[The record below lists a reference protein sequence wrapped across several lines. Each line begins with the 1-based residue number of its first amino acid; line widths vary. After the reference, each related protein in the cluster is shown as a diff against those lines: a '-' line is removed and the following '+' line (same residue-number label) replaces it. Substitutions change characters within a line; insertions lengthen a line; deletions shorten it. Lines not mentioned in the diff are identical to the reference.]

1 MSIVIV
7 VKVSEGLVLGADSA
21 ATIQGRV
28 ERPEGVQEGVLKT
41 YFNARKLLQV
51 GNFPIGVLT
60 WGTAFIG
67 LRTIESLVR
76 EWEYEE
82 HWQSKEDYKTQHD
95 KDDFQ
100 VRDCAQR
107 LRAYLSQ
114 VYAEEFGKQP
124 EQNRPLMG
132 IIVAG
137 YSYKEFFPEIW
148 RFVLPLDS
156 DGEIH
161 NQRPDQDGKPDFGAH
176 WFGLTDAI
184 VRLHF
189 GRDER
194 AIGIISEKFNVPQEQ
209 IHEILQPLQYQI
221 PFAVM
226 PLQDAIEYANYML
239 NVTVGRY
246 RFVIGP
252 ELCGGQIEIAAIT
265 QNKFNWISRKTWSLG
280 KQGEQNN
287 ATTNI

>member
-1 MSIVIV
+1 MSVVIV

-28 ERPEGVQEGVLKT
+28 ERPEGPQEGILKT
-41 YFNARKLLQV
+41 YFNARKLLQI
-51 GNFPIGVLT
+51 GDFPIGVLT

-76 EWEYEE
+76 EWEYEKY
-82 HWQSKEDYKTQHD
+82 WQSQEDYETQYNQE
-95 KDDFQ
+95 DFQ
-100 VRDCAQR
+100 VKACAEG
-107 LRAYLSQ
+107 LCKHLSK
-114 VYAEEFGKQP
+114 VYAEEFGAQP
-124 EQNRPLMG
+124 DQQRPLTG

-137 YSYKEFFPEIW
+137 YSHKKFFPEIW

-156 DGEIH
+156 DGKIH
-161 NQRPDQDGKPDFGAH
+161 DQRPDLDGKPDFGAH

-194 AIGIISEKFNVPQEQ
+194 SIGIISEKFNIPHEE

-280 KQGEQNN
+280 ERGE
-287 ATTNI
+287 TE